1 VAAPGVTGPGE
12 RPGRAVVALL
22 AAMFCNSVAYT
33 GLGTALGL
41 EVYDVTHHEFDLGLL
56 GMAQFAP
63 VLALVLV
70 AGSISDRF
78 DRALVC
84 SLSVAGQAVIAALL
98 AVYAA
103 THPSDVGP
111 IFLLAVTL
119 GAARAFMS
127 AAQGPLPADIVA
139 ADRLP
144 WLMARRALVSRF
156 GQVAGPILAGLLYAI
171 DPSLAYLAVAAVFA
185 VSSAALWTIRVRRP
199 RPNTAPDPAASSP
212 VREALEGIRV
222 IRRAP
227 LLLGVISLDLFAV
240 LFGGAI
246 ALLPAIAEDR
256 LGVDAVGLGFLRA
269 ATGIGSIVVL
279 VVLAW
284 RPVEQR
290 VGRMLLAAVAVF
302 GVGTVVLGI
311 TTEFAAAFLALA
323 VLSGADSVS
332 VFIRSNL
339 VPLATPVAVRGRVSA
354 VNNLF
359 VGASNELG
367 AFESGVTGELL
378 GSGPA
383 VVLGGAATLLVVG
396 AYTFRFPE
404 LRGLDRYPTVGEPD
418 RGGRAPAST

>member
-1 VAAPGVTGPGE
+1 
-12 RPGRAVVALL
+12 VVALL

-41 EVYDVTHHEFDLGLL
+41 EVYDVTHHELDLGLL

-84 SLSVAGQAVIAALL
+84 SLSVVGQAVVAALL
-98 AVYAA
+98 AAYAA

-111 IFLLAVTL
+111 IFLLVAML

-171 DPSLAYLAVAAVFA
+171 EPSLAYVAVAAVFA
-185 VSSAALWTIRVRRP
+185 ISSAALWTIRVRQP
-199 RPNTAPDPAASSP
+199 RPKAAPNPAAPDP
-212 VREALEGIRV
+212 VRDALEGIRV
-222 IRRAP
+222 IRRTP

-269 ATGIGSIVVL
+269 ATGFGSIVVL

-311 TTEFAAAFLALA
+311 TTEFAVAFLALA
-323 VLSGADSVS
+323 VLSGADSIS
-332 VFIRSNL
+332 VFVRSNL
-339 VPLATPVAVRGRVSA
+339 VPLATPFAVRGRVSA

-383 VVLGGAATLLVVG
+383 IVLGGAATLLVVG
-396 AYTFRFPE
+396 AYAFRFPE
-404 LRGLDRYPTVGEPD
+404 LRGLDRYPTVDESD
-418 RGGRAPAST
+418 RGVRAATST